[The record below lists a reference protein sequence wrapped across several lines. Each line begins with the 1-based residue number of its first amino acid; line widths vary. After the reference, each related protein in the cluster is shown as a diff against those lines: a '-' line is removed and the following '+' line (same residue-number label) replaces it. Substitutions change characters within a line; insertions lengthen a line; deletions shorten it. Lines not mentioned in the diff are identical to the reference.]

1 MSVEEY
7 LAFEQSS
14 DARHEFVD
22 GDVFAM
28 SGESR
33 AHNAIAVNIVSRL
46 HDALRSGPCRTFVG
60 SLRLRLEHRYYYP
73 DVMVV
78 CAPAP
83 EDTHEER
90 EPALIVEV
98 LSPSTAET
106 DRGRKLTDYRTI
118 LSLRDYVIVSQ
129 AERHVVHHSRDDGGE
144 WREVVIADSGIVP
157 LRALGIG
164 LDLGEIYEKVR
175 VPPPGLRLREGNVEY
190 DAP

>member
-14 DARHEFVD
+14 EARHEFID

-33 AHNAIAVNIVSRL
+33 VHNAIAVNIVSRL
-46 HDALRSGPCRTFVG
+46 HNALRAGPCRTFVG
-60 SLRLRLEHRYYYP
+60 TLRLRLDHRYYYP

-90 EPALIVEV
+90 EPVLIVEV

-106 DRGRKLTDYRTI
+106 DRGRKLTDYRGI
-118 LSLRDYVIVSQ
+118 PSLRDYMIVSQ
-129 AERHVVHHSRDDGGE
+129 SERYVVHHARDDSGE
-144 WREVVIADSGIVP
+144 WHEVVIADSGTVL
-157 LRALGIG
+157 LRALDIG
-164 LDLGEIYEKVR
+164 LDLGEIYEKVS
-175 VPPPGLRLREGNVEY
+175 VPSPGLRLREGEVDY
-190 DAP
+190 DAR